1 MLLIASVTVFLS
13 ALLIT
18 AGVVHS
24 ATAIAKA
31 LNDGGRSLSEAMG
44 GFWHGVNEDPTFIPL
59 DEVIA
64 KHLLEEAESDFSMTD
79 LVLETDV

>member
-1 MLLIASVTVFLS
+1 
-13 ALLIT
+13 
-18 AGVVHS
+18 
-24 ATAIAKA
+24 
-31 LNDGGRSLSEAMG
+31 MG